1 MKEPKYMKFDNNN
14 SDKLEFFG
22 KSLGP
27 ERKEEKRI
35 INQSSQKKKKLPFS
49 MPSDLDKKPVP
60 NTQNEDFIPF
70 FAKNFQSSS
79 GSKDDICYINS
90 PLPTNSH
97 IMTEGEAEEVDVDE
111 EEDPPS
117 RFSKEKKILKIEDI
131 ADFTSEIEEDFE
143 KTSKHLTPVEVRLRM
158 KAQKE
163 KNEEKKRKEEEEK
176 RKKEEEERRKK
187 EEEERRKKKRRG
199 REKEKKRRGRKKE
212 KKRRRRKEEN

>member
-117 RFSKEKKILKIEDI
+117 RFSKEKKILKIED
-131 ADFTSEIEEDFE
+131 
-143 KTSKHLTPVEVRLRM
+143 
-158 KAQKE
+158 
-163 KNEEKKRKEEEEK
+163 
-176 RKKEEEERRKK
+176 
-187 EEEERRKKKRRG
+187 
-199 REKEKKRRGRKKE
+199 
-212 KKRRRRKEEN
+212 

>member
-70 FAKNFQSSS
+70 FAKRFITSWTSVSFFTRIATSSNVSICILFDIHFISSS
-79 GSKDDICYINS
+79 LVLHFFIIGSYMLITRNGG
-90 PLPTNSH
+90 SH
-97 IMTEGEAEEVDVDE
+97 I
-111 EEDPPS
+111 
-117 RFSKEKKILKIEDI
+117 KL
-131 ADFTSEIEEDFE
+131 
-143 KTSKHLTPVEVRLRM
+143 RL
-158 KAQKE
+158 Q
-163 KNEEKKRKEEEEK
+163 
-176 RKKEEEERRKK
+176 
-187 EEEERRKKKRRG
+187 
-199 REKEKKRRGRKKE
+199 
-212 KKRRRRKEEN
+212 